1 MPKKATNPRDEW
13 TYINLPTELAQ
24 QIDDLVNAR
33 KHGYR
38 SRSDFVA
45 DAVRQLLKQLKPLK

>member
-1 MPKKATNPRDEW
+1 MPKKATSKREEW
-13 TYINLPTELAQ
+13 TYINLPNELAEA
-24 QIDDLVNAR
+24 IDDLVDLH

-45 DAVRQLLKQLKPLK
+45 DAVRRLLRELKPLK